1 MLTLLIFLAVLSV
14 LVLIHEFG
22 HFIAARICGVK
33 AEEFGYGFP
42 PRAIGFVKHNGKWQ
56 RVPRHDR
63 STYKNT
69 IWSLNWLPLGGFVRL
84 KGEEGGNV
92 ADKDSFVS
100 QTLLRRF
107 FILVAGVAMN
117 WLLAAAIFIAG
128 FSIGIPAQ
136 TDALPAGAIVRD
148 QKVQI
153 MEVVADSAAGTAGIK
168 PGDFLL
174 SINGIIIKTA
184 AQAQSSLSEQSHV
197 SEPMQI
203 ILERDQHQFRLTT
216 KAAYLEAL
224 ERPGLGVKLADTGIV
239 RFPFWR
245 AVGQGVTTAAMY
257 TKLIFVGFGQ
267 LIGDLFTER
276 KLIGGV
282 AGPVG
287 IAVLTGEMCQSWWS
301 CMRFS
306 AFLSLNLA
314 IINFLPIPALDGGR
328 ALFIFIESLRRRRI
342 NPLFEAAVHRVGFV
356 ALLTLIF
363 FVTVHDL
370 QQFGGVIWRGIRG
383 AVGL

>member
-1 MLTLLIFLAVLSV
+1 
-14 LVLIHEFG
+14 
-22 HFIAARICGVK
+22 
-33 AEEFGYGFP
+33 
-42 PRAIGFVKHNGKWQ
+42 
-56 RVPRHDR
+56 
-63 STYKNT
+63 
-69 IWSLNWLPLGGFVRL
+69 
-84 KGEEGGNV
+84 
-92 ADKDSFVS
+92 
-100 QTLLRRF
+100 
-107 FILVAGVAMN
+107 
-117 WLLAAAIFIAG
+117 
-128 FSIGIPAQ
+128 
-136 TDALPAGAIVRD
+136 ALPAGAIVRD

-174 SINGIIIKTA
+174 SINGVIIKTA

-203 ILERDQHQFRLTT
+203 IPERDQHQFRLTT
-216 KAAYLEAL
+216 KAAYLEQL

-245 AVGQGVTTAAMY
+245 AVGQGVTTAVMY
-257 TKLIFVGFGQ
+257 TKLIFVGFGH